1 MKYFFKIFIFVFF
14 TFSFCLAEK
23 YENCEWD
30 KKDTIPC
37 LTIQKIPNTSIYSE
51 NGVGKITI
59 TKQDILNSGA
69 QDLKSILDKIPGLDL
84 KQNGQ
89 AGQLTS
95 LFSRGTNSNH
105 TLYFINGVA
114 INDQSTTQGLHN
126 FGQDFVQTLQQI
138 EIYKGPNGAH
148 FGPSAIGGAINLITD
163 VDYQN
168 NLNVN
173 GYNFLNNSVDGNY
186 TMVTDNGWTLNFK
199 GGLNK
204 TKTGSA
210 RHGGAEDDA
219 AENAQFNFNSYKFLN
234 ENLKIKSMFY
244 SRKTEADYDGSS
256 SDENGYNADDK
267 MYAIQTGIEYKKN
280 NLEDSL
286 VLHYNNYDRQ
296 YENGGYLDTYY
307 SESFITKGERS
318 IKYSNKLS
326 FGFGTEYKY
335 DWANFTDNGS
345 WSTPSAKGFIDNL
358 GVFGNFGYLLDN
370 STNLSAFS
378 RIDDHKTTG
387 TNLTYKVSLNKNFDN
402 FNFNI
407 THATGLRNPSLY
419 ELYGHNGRSDS
430 YKHVANRN
438 AKPEKSKVNESTLGY
453 QLSKY
458 FSISSTAYRSSIQD
472 ALLYDSNFNGGSGY
486 TNTKQDLK
494 QKGLETNLI
503 YKSKI
508 QSISLFNTITS
519 SKKKDGS
526 HQLNRPDST
535 YGLNYF
541 RIFDSKFLGKFKLN
555 YDYKHY
561 GKAFDYD
568 PGIKKVDS
576 TDIMNLSVSKEILN
590 MNWSLNLK
598 NILDEHYQRP
608 VGYGQ
613 NGRNF
618 SLSLRQSF

>member
-1 MKYFFKIFIFVFF
+1 M
-14 TFSFCLAEK
+14 
-23 YENCEWD
+23 
-30 KKDTIPC
+30 
-37 LTIQKIPNTSIYSE
+37 
-51 NGVGKITI
+51 
-59 TKQDILNSGA
+59 
-69 QDLKSILDKIPGLDL
+69 
-84 KQNGQ
+84 
-89 AGQLTS
+89 
-95 LFSRGTNSNH
+95 
-105 TLYFINGVA
+105 
-114 INDQSTTQGLHN
+114 
-126 FGQDFVQTLQQI
+126 
-138 EIYKGPNGAH
+138 
-148 FGPSAIGGAINLITD
+148 
-163 VDYQN
+163 
-168 NLNVN
+168 
-173 GYNFLNNSVDGNY
+173 
-186 TMVTDNGWTLNFK
+186 
-199 GGLNK
+199 
-204 TKTGSA
+204 
-210 RHGGAEDDA
+210 
-219 AENAQFNFNSYKFLN
+219 
-234 ENLKIKSMFY
+234 
-244 SRKTEADYDGSS
+244 
-256 SDENGYNADDK
+256 
-267 MYAIQTGIEYKKN
+267 
-280 NLEDSL
+280 
-286 VLHYNNYDRQ
+286 
-296 YENGGYLDTYY
+296 
-307 SESFITKGERS
+307 
-318 IKYSNKLS
+318 
-326 FGFGTEYKY
+326 
-335 DWANFTDNGS
+335 
-345 WSTPSAKGFIDNL
+345 
-358 GVFGNFGYLLDN
+358 
-370 STNLSAFS
+370 SAFS

-438 AKPEKSKVNESTLGY
+438 AKPEKSKVNELTLGY

-519 SKKKDGS
+519 TKKKDVS
-526 HQLNRPDST
+526 HQLTRPDST

-541 RIFDSKFLGKFKLN
+541 RIFYLKFLGKFKLN